1 MKFKKLIYILLILFL
16 FPCYAQAE
24 DYPFLPTTLKEKVI
38 SAFDINTAGK
48 TMLYEKV
55 NIYEDFDAW
64 MIGWFDNKTKIIAGI
79 TDTEDIIYYN
89 ISGLGDSVLS
99 GSGKGISLQEGE
111 KIALNFLTDIM
122 PRAEL
127 KLVSSKAFEYT
138 FTDSYHS
145 IPILGRTATV
155 VVDKLS
161 GNVMFYKGFGQTACN
176 FLTLTE
182 GLITPEHAFEKFYE
196 NIGLELV
203 YNTVFDHSSRSKAVR
218 PMYILNRS
226 DFKAVNA
233 QNGKIA
239 NISMQDYNYY
249 YNDDFFN
256 PNYYYDNNI
265 FTDEALFT
273 PDGSVSASD
282 YKISSLLNTAGLNL
296 SDGYCAK
303 VVPGKLSYYRSA
315 DGTENSRDILRV
327 DVVPVSH
334 AIDIYKFCDKF
345 DSGNLEW
352 FNTLS
357 CETPFVFARAYVD
370 PVSGRILDFET
381 VKNSFFLTSDFK
393 NLPYADI
400 EKFVH
405 NSADEKNLQ
414 FYGAQPVSD
423 EITHLT
429 YARYENEARVIGEG
443 ASVKYDHTLGCI
455 TDYTLSIS
463 DTKFLSTSFMKTH
476 EQMKDF
482 AKKELAL
489 GMFYV
494 DKNEHSKFVVYDAI
508 NKSIAFDPVTGERI
522 DRLDSESPVIAVLRV
537 GDSNYTLNGKTF
549 SSASPVISSGKLF
562 VPVNVIT
569 TALGYGIDYSDQML
583 VISNGKDII
592 NLSPGNTECLLNG
605 EKIFLDASPII
616 IEENAYISAGSIRRL
631 FGMFVSWDTVS
642 GKIYL
647 IK

>member
-16 FPCYAQAE
+16 FPCYALAE
-24 DYPFLPTTLKEKVI
+24 EYPFLPTMLKEKVI

-55 NIYEDFDAW
+55 NIYEDFDTW
-64 MIGWFDNKTKIIAGI
+64 MIGWFDNKTKTIAGI

-161 GNVMFYKGFGQTACN
+161 GKVVFYKGFGQTDCS

-233 QNGKIA
+233 QTGKVT

-265 FTDEALFT
+265 FTNEALFT

-303 VVPGKLSYYRSA
+303 VVPGKLTYYRSA
-315 DGTENSRDILRV
+315 DGTENSLNTLRV

-352 FNTLS
+352 FNTLT
-357 CETPFVFARAYVD
+357 CETPFIFARAYVEPD
-370 PVSGRILDFET
+370 SGRILDFET
-381 VKNSFFLTSDFK
+381 VKNSSFISSDFK
-393 NLPYADI
+393 NLSYSNI

-405 NSADEKNLQ
+405 NSANEKNLK
-414 FYGAQPVSD
+414 FYGTSPISD

-429 YARYENEARVIGEG
+429 YARYENGARVIGEG
-443 ASVKYDHTLGCI
+443 ASVIYDHSLGCI
-455 TDYTLSIS
+455 TDYTLSVS
-463 DTKFLSTSFMKTH
+463 DTEFLSTSFMKTH

-482 AKKELAL
+482 AKKELDL

-508 NKSIAFDPVTGERI
+508 NKNI

-537 GDSNYTLNGKTF
+537 GDSNYTLNGMTF

-569 TALGYGIDYSDQML
+569 RALGYSIGYSDQML

-592 NLSPGNTECLLNG
+592 NPSPDNTECLLNG

-616 IEENAYISAGSIRRL
+616 IEETAYISAGSIRNL
-631 FGMFVSWDTVS
+631 FGMFVSWDTVT
-642 GKIYL
+642 GNIYL
-647 IK
+647 IR